1 MAYFNHAFYK
11 SFLATDA
18 SAANGTK
25 TSALTAGQLALVD
38 GKDWTAHATG
48 AFPAPGLA
56 YLVQGS
62 LHASDTI
69 AGNKNHGGYAES
81 VKSKGINP
89 RYLTRVWES
98 TCVSATAATVEVEVG
113 PKCSPCGSS
122 LFLRL
127 DVKGAPALR
136 FLNRNAYGIGDS
148 AGVCCI
154 DGQEFTDPALAIATA
169 GKMLL
174 ADPILEPFVKEASA
188 GGVEITTSISGSV
201 VTATFTIEQA
211 LGLAAS
217 GNYVASTDPVTDVV
231 SAKLKLE
238 GSYVDTK
245 FGNASFDTRDY
256 FGKEPVQ
263 LIASV
268 LDETGNPCNDCGTV
282 VTTPGTMEQ
291 KTGEGVLRNLLLT
304 ESYAQA
310 PYHQGNADSARMR
323 EIEGSEEVL
332 SAVDRSA
339 LYKTYYVQHSIP
351 RLNNASSVFD
361 NDQYV
366 YEIFVK
372 CDDTVTQGEVEAL
385 LDILIAAATAS
396 GNPIVREDSIDQ

>member
-11 SFLATDA
+11 SFLAVDA

-25 TSALTAGQLALVD
+25 TGDLTAGQLALVD
-38 GKDWTAHATG
+38 GKTWKSNSG
-48 AFPAPGLA
+48 ALAVPGLA

-62 LHASDTI
+62 LHASDLI
-69 AGNKNHGGYAES
+69 AGNANHGGYSES

-89 RYLTRVWES
+89 KYLTRIWES
-98 TCVSATAATVEVEVG
+98 ECIEATPATVAVSVG
-113 PKCSPCGSS
+113 PKCSPCGES

-136 FLNRNAYGIGDS
+136 FLNRNAYGLGDS
-148 AGVCCI
+148 AGVCCVE
-154 DGQEFTDPALAIATA
+154 GQEFTDPAVALATA
-169 GKMLL
+169 AKMLL
-174 ADPILEPFVKEASA
+174 EDPILAPFVKEFGAA
-188 GGVEITTSISGSV
+188 GVTVSVAGV
-201 VTATFTIEQA
+201 VTAYTIEQV
-211 LGLAAS
+211 LDGT
-217 GNYVASTDPVTDVV
+217 YVASIDPVADDI
-231 SAKLKLE
+231 SATVRFE

-268 LDETGNPCNDCGTV
+268 LDETGNPCSDCGITE
-282 VTTPGTMEQ
+282 TTPGTTQQ
-291 KTGEGVLRNLLLT
+291 KTGESVLRNLLLT
-304 ESYAQA
+304 ESYGQA
-310 PYHQGNADSARMR
+310 PFHQGNADAQRMR
-323 EIEGSEEVL
+323 EIEGSEEVI
-332 SAVDRSA
+332 SAVDRGA

-351 RLNNASSVFD
+351 RLNNATSVFD

-372 CDDTVTQGEVEAL
+372 CEDDATQGSVEAI
-385 LDILIAAATAS
+385 LDALVVAANAS
-396 GNPIVREDSIDQ
+396 GNPLERETTIDQQVVTP

>member
-1 MAYFNHAFYK
+1 M
-11 SFLATDA
+11 
-18 SAANGTK
+18 
-25 TSALTAGQLALVD
+25 
-38 GKDWTAHATG
+38 
-48 AFPAPGLA
+48 
-56 YLVQGS
+56 
-62 LHASDTI
+62 
-69 AGNKNHGGYAES
+69 
-81 VKSKGINP
+81 
-89 RYLTRVWES
+89 
-98 TCVSATAATVEVEVG
+98 
-113 PKCSPCGSS
+113 
-122 LFLRL
+122 
-127 DVKGAPALR
+127 
-136 FLNRNAYGIGDS
+136 
-148 AGVCCI
+148 
-154 DGQEFTDPALAIATA
+154 
-169 GKMLL
+169 
-174 ADPILEPFVKEASA
+174 
-188 GGVEITTSISGSV
+188 
-201 VTATFTIEQA
+201 
-211 LGLAAS
+211 
-217 GNYVASTDPVTDVV
+217 
-231 SAKLKLE
+231 
-238 GSYVDTK
+238 
-245 FGNASFDTRDY
+245 
-256 FGKEPVQ
+256 
-263 LIASV
+263 IASV